1 MGKKIRLKDETKE
14 LLYGVGLLL
23 LGALAFVWVAN
34 KQHDVESSADKNGF
48 IIHSSFGR
56 TDGLHLGD
64 SVRIAGINVGKVIR
78 ADLLDDY
85 HVDLT
90 FLLDKDYKIPE
101 DSSASIES
109 DSLLGG
115 KYVDITLGAEDA
127 TIPYDGHLIYTQD
140 AMVLDELIDM
150 VIAYAKSK
158 QEQEAKKCDCDKK
171 EKK

>member
-23 LGALAFVWVAN
+23 LGVLAFVWVAN
-34 KQHDVESSADKNGF
+34 KQHDVESNADNNGF
-48 IIHSSFGR
+48 VVHSSFGR
-56 TDGLHLGD
+56 TNGLHLGD
-64 SVRIAGINVGKVIR
+64 NVRIAGINVGKVIR
-78 ADLLDDY
+78 ADLLNDY

-109 DSLLGG
+109 DSLLGS

-127 TIPYDGHLIYTQD
+127 TIPDGGRLIYTQD
-140 AMVLDELIDM
+140 AMVLEELIDM
-150 VIAYAKSK
+150 VISYAKNK
-158 QEQEAKKCDCDKK
+158 QEQEAQECDCNKK

>member
-14 LLYGVGLLL
+14 LFYGVGLLL
-23 LGALAFVWVAN
+23 LGLLAFIWVVN
-34 KQHDVESSADKNGF
+34 KQHDVESNADKDGF

-56 TDGLHLGD
+56 TNGLHLGD
-64 SVRIAGINVGKVIR
+64 DVRIAGINVGKVIK
-78 ADLLDDY
+78 ADLLDNY

-101 DSSASIES
+101 DSSAAIES
-109 DSLLGG
+109 DSVLGG
-115 KYVDITLGAEDA
+115 KYVDISLGAEDT
-127 TIPYDGHLIYTQD
+127 TIPYDGRLIYTQD
-140 AMVLDELIDM
+140 AMVLEELIDM
-150 VIAYAKSK
+150 VISYAKNK

>member
-23 LGALAFVWVAN
+23 LGVLAFVWVVN
-34 KQHDVESSADKNGF
+34 KQHDVESNADKNGF
-48 IIHSSFGR
+48 VIHSSFGR
-56 TDGLHLGD
+56 TNGLHLGD
-64 SVRIAGINVGKVIR
+64 SVRIAGVNVGKVIR

-90 FLLDKDYKIPE
+90 FLMDKYYKIPE

-109 DSLLGG
+109 DSLLGS

-127 TIPYDGHLIYTQD
+127 TIPDGGRLIYTQD
-140 AMVLDELIDM
+140 AMVLEELIDM
-150 VIAYAKSK
+150 VISYAKNK
-158 QEQEAKKCDCDKK
+158 QEQEAQECDCNKK